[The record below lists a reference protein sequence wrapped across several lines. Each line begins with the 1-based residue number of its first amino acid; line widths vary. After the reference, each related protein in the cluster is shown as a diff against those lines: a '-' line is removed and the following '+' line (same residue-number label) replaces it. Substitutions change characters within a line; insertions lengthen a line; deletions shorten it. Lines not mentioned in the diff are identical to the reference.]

1 MGVTQMTDRL
11 VLELGAGVH
20 VRAGAL
26 VSASMT
32 PRAVKERA
40 ILAMLALAPGR
51 RRARSWLQDALWG
64 DSPADKG
71 GASFRRALSNIRTAL
86 GPHRDV
92 LMSDKWAV
100 WLAAEVRVEIAPGC
114 GREDFLAE
122 LDIETPGFHEWRL
135 EAAARIEGRASH
147 AADGRDA
154 AGAPAVT
161 GRSLRIRITRQGWDG
176 RAGAPW
182 IEDDLVD
189 ALARR
194 LADQGPIVLEL
205 DGHVPED
212 AALPDLVLE
221 MGSAVDPGG
230 VRVMVRLISPRQGH
244 FLWSGRTHLP
254 GPPDRAAEGTEF
266 AAFLNLVLV
275 AIFERGLR
283 DFRGNGFFRVQQA
296 LGLLFTGQRRDIT
309 AAEDIL
315 SGLIEIDEA
324 LPLVQALRGYQRL
337 TSVIELRTDAGR
349 QADEARQLADEALLL
364 GQTNPMVLALAAQV
378 AMKLDCDPERGWH
391 LAGRAVA
398 LDEVNPYALAAAGH
412 AATLLGRPGESYA
425 LSCRAS
431 DAARGLRHE
440 FIWHMQRAL
449 AALSVGKVD
458 EALDYTRQSHI
469 GMPGY
474 RPALRYMVALS
485 ALVGDV
491 PQAERYAARLRT
503 VEPGFEIGHLMRPD
517 YPLDT
522 FRSLGLALT

>member
-1 MGVTQMTDRL
+1 
-11 VLELGAGVH
+11 
-20 VRAGAL
+20 
-26 VSASMT
+26 MT

-40 ILAMLALAPGR
+40 VLAMLALAPGR
-51 RRARSWLQDALWG
+51 RRTRIWLQDMLWG
-64 DSPADKG
+64 DSPDGKG
-71 GASFRRALSNIRTAL
+71 NASFRRALSNIRTAL
-86 GPHRDV
+86 GPYRGV
-92 LMSDKWAV
+92 LRADKWAV
-100 WLAAEVRVEIAPGC
+100 WLEAEVRVEIDPAC
-114 GREDFLAE
+114 GSEDFLAE
-122 LDIETPGFHEWRL
+122 LDIGASGFQDWRL
-135 EAAARIEGRASH
+135 AAAAEN
-147 AADGRDA
+147 AARGAQRGPGQD
-154 AGAPAVT
+154 APAAPAIP

-182 IEDDLVD
+182 VEEDLVD

-205 DGHVPED
+205 EDRVPGD
-212 AALPDLVLE
+212 AAPPDLVLE

-244 FLWSGRTHLP
+244 FLWSGRAHLP
-254 GPPDRAAEGTEF
+254 GPPDRAAEGAEYS
-266 AAFLNLVLV
+266 AFQNLVLV

-296 LGLLFTGQRRDIT
+296 LALLFTGQRRDIT

-315 SGLIEIDEA
+315 SSLIELDDA

-337 TSVIELRTDAGR
+337 TSVIELRGDAGR
-349 QADEARQLADEALLL
+349 QADEALQLAREALML

-378 AMKLDCDPERGWH
+378 AMKLEGDVDRGWH
-391 LAGRAVA
+391 LAARAVA
-398 LDEVNPYALAAAGH
+398 LDAVNPYALAAAGH
-412 AATLLGRPGESYA
+412 AATLLGRPGDSYA

-485 ALVGDV
+485 GLVGDTA
-491 PQAERYAARLRT
+491 QAERYAARLRA

-522 FRSLGLALT
+522 FRSLGLTLTA